1 MTAQGEEMA
10 AKKLLLVEDDPQIR
24 GLVNLLLRREDIQIT
39 EAADG
44 GETMQYLANET
55 YDVILLDIMMPVM
68 DGYEVLRRIRTE
80 TINAHTPVVIL
91 TSRAQD
97 ADILKGYALGATLYI
112 TKPFEPEDLVAQVHQ
127 LLGLN

>member
-1 MTAQGEEMA
+1 MS

-24 GLVNLLLRREDIQIT
+24 GLVNLLLKRDDIEIT

-44 GETMQYLANET
+44 GETMEYLSRET
-55 YDVILLDIMMPVM
+55 YDVILLDIMMPVL
-68 DGYEVLRRIRTE
+68 DGYEVLRRIRNE
-80 TINAHTPVVIL
+80 TVNARTPVVIL

-112 TKPFEPEDLVAQVHQ
+112 TKPFEPEDLVGQVHQ

>member
-1 MTAQGEEMA
+1 MT

-24 GLVNLLLRREDIQIT
+24 GLVNLLLKREDIDIT

-44 GETMQYLANET
+44 GETLECLSREAF
-55 YDVILLDIMMPVM
+55 DIILLDLMMPVL
-68 DGYEVLRRIRTE
+68 DGYEVLRRIRGHE
-80 TINAHTPVVIL
+80 LNARTPVVIL
-91 TSRAQD
+91 TSRSQD

-112 TKPFEPEDLVAQVHQ
+112 TKPFEPEDLVTQVHQ